1 VKRTSSKTYLATAFG
16 ILFVLILFFGVRFL
30 LKNYLLN
37 IYYPTNQQVVAVFNG
52 KGASKVLPTDS
63 IICYRAVFKSTAL
76 WSDQSTLEAALSNR
90 DVLITVETWLKGTD
104 YKSNVLTEVA
114 NGRFDKQI
122 RELAAVVAK
131 SKNKVFIRWNPDM
144 EVPTNVY
151 PWQFKLPTDYI
162 VAFNYFSKR
171 IKQFAPKVKIVWGP
185 SGYPGDTE
193 YWPGNQYV
201 DYVSITLGSS
211 SESTVNYYP
220 PAKTI
225 PEMLKSKLHRLRFID
240 KPVLIMGDDNG
251 IKTDFKPI
259 WLADQQSY
267 YHKYINTVYNK
278 NVYADSTK
286 IKPERTTLKIGV
298 FDPNKKLLNQSRIT
312 VEHLFTD
319 WGEVER
325 GDFEKNFRQ
334 VISRH
339 HEVIVTMEPW
349 RDNSGI
355 TDTTVLE
362 NILKGR
368 YDKQIK
374 KLFAIISSTK
384 TIVYLRWMHEMEIPI
399 HRYAWQSQDPVTYI
413 NAFRY
418 FMQFD
423 GGPGIN
429 VKKVWGPAG
438 DRGSVDFWPGDDVV
452 DYISIAIYGLPDK
465 NITDPEKQEAFSTIF
480 SRKYYRMRFLDK
492 PLFIT
497 EFGVKGSESFQNKWL
512 ANAAKTINTNP
523 HIFGI
528 CYFNLYDNPKAWGN
542 IKAPDWSMTP
552 QSMIKFCSLLKK

>member
-1 VKRTSSKTYLATAFG
+1 
-16 ILFVLILFFGVRFL
+16 
-30 LKNYLLN
+30 
-37 IYYPTNQQVVAVFNG
+37 
-52 KGASKVLPTDS
+52 
-63 IICYRAVFKSTAL
+63 
-76 WSDQSTLEAALSNR
+76 
-90 DVLITVETWLKGTD
+90 
-104 YKSNVLTEVA
+104 
-114 NGRFDKQI
+114 
-122 RELAAVVAK
+122 
-131 SKNKVFIRWNPDM
+131 
-144 EVPTNVY
+144 
-151 PWQFKLPTDYI
+151 
-162 VAFNYFSKR
+162 
-171 IKQFAPKVKIVWGP
+171 
-185 SGYPGDTE
+185 
-193 YWPGNQYV
+193 
-201 DYVSITLGSS
+201 
-211 SESTVNYYP
+211 
-220 PAKTI
+220 
-225 PEMLKSKLHRLRFID
+225 MLKSKLHRLRFID
-240 KPVLIMGDDNG
+240 KPVLIISDDEG
-251 IKTDFKPI
+251 LKTDFKPI
-259 WLADQQSY
+259 WLTEQQSY
-267 YHKYINTVYNK
+267 NHKYVNTIYSK
-278 NVYADSTK
+278 NVYVDSAK

-298 FDPNKKLLNQSRIT
+298 FDPNKKLTNQPRIT

-325 GDFEKNFRQ
+325 GDFEKKFREL
-334 VISRH
+334 IDRH

-362 NILKGR
+362 NILKGH

-423 GGPGIN
+423 GGPALN

-480 SRKYYRMRFLDK
+480 NRKYYRMRFLDK

-512 ANAAKTINTNP
+512 ANAAKTINANP
-523 HIFGI
+523 YIFGI

-552 QSMIKFCSLLKK
+552 QSMIKFCNLLKE